1 MTTGVSPLYPSTAT
15 AWLRPGERVAL
26 VSPAGPSSPE
36 SIRRGLSL
44 LTEWGLDP
52 VLGQHALDR
61 HPELSYLAG
70 TDADRAA
77 DLVRAWCDPKV
88 KAIFC
93 ARGGYGSLRVL
104 DRLDLD
110 AMRDATAKPLIGSSD
125 ITALHIFLD
134 ATIGARGL
142 FAPMVGTADLLDD
155 AKATAHLR
163 AALFKPMTGARLGGP
178 AASTLVPGVAHGR
191 LVGGNLSLVASML
204 DANSTQAAAN
214 RGCIGLLEE
223 IGDDPYRVD
232 EMLTRLRRA
241 GWFDQLAG
249 IAFGSFTKC
258 SSPEEVRAYALEA
271 LAPLGVP
278 MVWDLGFGHC
288 AGAFSFPTAATAT
301 LVAAEQPRLVLD

>member
-1 MTTGVSPLYPSTAT
+1 VTGRPPSPSLSTEV
-15 AWLRPGERVAL
+15 AWLRPGDRVAL
-26 VSPAGPSSPE
+26 ISPAGPSSPE
-36 SIRRGLSL
+36 SIRRALILLSG
-44 LTEWGLDP
+44 WGLDP

-77 DLVRAWCDPKV
+77 DLVQAWCDPQI

-104 DRLDLD
+104 DQLDLER
-110 AMRDATAKPLIGSSD
+110 MRDAATKPLIGSSD
-125 ITALHIFLD
+125 ITALHIFLE

-142 FAPMVGTADLLDD
+142 FAPMVATTDLLDD
-155 AKATAHLR
+155 AKATEQLR
-163 AALFKPMTGARLGGP
+163 AALFEPMTSVRLGAP

-204 DANSTQAAAN
+204 DARGFRTAAN
-214 RGCIGLLEE
+214 AGGIALIEE
-223 IGDDPYRVD
+223 IGDAPYRVD

-241 GWFDQLAG
+241 GWFDELAG

-258 SSPEEVRAYALEA
+258 SSPHEVRAYALES

-288 AGAFSFPTAATAT
+288 TGAFSFPTASNAT
-301 LVAAEQPRLVLD
+301 LVAGEQPRLVLD